1 LTKSVVSL
9 FPPNLDKVDSLAR
22 FALIVKLELFDAHFK
37 VHYTKGFRLTYPIP
51 LPTTVAGF
59 FASMLGLTGKE
70 AVTKFGNYRFGAAL
84 ANRQAES
91 VEQAT
96 YIQHKSNRFV
106 RGVARMHILTDA
118 AFYLVTTCE
127 NEEKIE
133 NMETKI
139 NEGIEYLPFGGQND
153 FFAKDWKVLK
163 SESVT
168 LSKEIGNYLPSNFVG
183 ELIEGVSM
191 EILPVM
197 HKLGPTQEFYF
208 VLDGRL
214 ISKKELPVCP
224 VDGKNIAL
232 YKLGDFYPV
241 GEWSS

>member
-1 LTKSVVSL
+1 LTE
-9 FPPNLDKVDSLAR
+9 

-70 AVTKFGNYRFGAAL
+70 AATKFGDYRFGAAL
-84 ANRQAES
+84 AKKQTES

-96 YIQHKSNRFV
+96 YIQHKSNQFI

-118 AFYLVTTCE
+118 AFYLVMACE
-127 NEEKIE
+127 DGEEIK
-133 NMETKI
+133 NMERKI
-139 NEGIEYLPFGGQND
+139 SDGIEYLPFGGQND
-153 FFAKDWKVLK
+153 FFAKDWRILG
-163 SESVT
+163 SGSVT
-168 LSKEIGNYLPSNFVG
+168 SSTEIGNYLPSNFVG
-183 ELIEGVSM
+183 KLIEGVSM

-197 HKLGPTQEFYF
+197 HKLGPAQEFYF
-208 VLDGRL
+208 VLDGQL

>member
-1 LTKSVVSL
+1 
-9 FPPNLDKVDSLAR
+9 LAE

-37 VHYTKGFRLTYPIP
+37 VHHTKGFRLTYPIP
-51 LPTTVAGF
+51 LPTAVAGF
-59 FASMLGLTGKE
+59 FASMLGLIGKE
-70 AVTKFGNYRFGAAL
+70 AVRKFKDYRFGAAL

-96 YIQHKSNRFV
+96 YVQHKSNRFV
-106 RGVARMHILTDA
+106 RGVARMHILTNPV
-118 AFYLVTTCE
+118 FYLVTACE
-127 NEEKIE
+127 NEEEIE
-133 NMETKI
+133 NMRTEI
-139 NEGIEYLPFGGQND
+139 NDGIEYLPFGGQND
-153 FFAKDWKVLK
+153 FFAKDWNILK

-168 LSKEIGNYLPSNFVG
+168 LSTEIGNYLPSDFIS
-183 ELIEGVSM
+183 ELTEGASM

-208 VLDGRL
+208 VLDGWL

-224 VDGKNIAL
+224 VDGKRIAL
-232 YKLGDFYPV
+232 YKLRDFYPV